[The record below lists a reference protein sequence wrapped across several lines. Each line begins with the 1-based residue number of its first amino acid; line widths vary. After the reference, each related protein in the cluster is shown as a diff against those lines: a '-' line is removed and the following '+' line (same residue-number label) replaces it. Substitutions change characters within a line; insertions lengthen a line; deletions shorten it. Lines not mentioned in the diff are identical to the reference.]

1 MLPKGY
7 SNFPIFSWLARMDWG
22 GCQGGDKAGREKMP
36 WAFSFPR
43 APCSPV
49 LLLGM
54 GLGGRKVAAGCS
66 ARCCIQAL
74 LGFIKIA
81 QGG

>member
-1 MLPKGY
+1 
-7 SNFPIFSWLARMDWG
+7 
-22 GCQGGDKAGREKMP
+22 MP

-74 LGFIKIA
+74 LGFIKIVDKSGKQELLPQLGSSA
-81 QGG
+81 CSAAVLFVSPHRVKGKRSG